1 MHQRNL
7 ARLAAAMLLSG
18 IGVLTIAATVS
29 AQTPPPRPPV
39 PVPVAPPS
47 ATPTTPA
54 PKSAN
59 GSVAPA
65 AANAACNITFNSDS
79 VQVGGAPINL
89 LASLT
94 SAVGDSATASFQSG
108 SMIRVVSIGPADAA
122 NALKLTINTS
132 EAMPGSW
139 NVSIKGSKG
148 ECTGKVKVTTNQ

>member
-7 ARLAAAMLLSG
+7 ARLTAAMFLSG
-18 IGVLTIAATVS
+18 IGMLTIAATAS
-29 AQTPPPRPPV
+29 AQTPPPKPPV
-39 PVPVAPPS
+39 PVPVAPAP

-59 GSVAPA
+59 GSVAPTTDA
-65 AANAACNITFNSDS
+65 ASAACTVTFNSDS

-108 SMIRVVSIGPADAA
+108 SMIRVVSVGPAGAA

-148 ECTGKVKVTTNQ
+148 ECTGKVKVTQ